1 MASIHLIGCSRQKLF
16 LASQCLHS
24 PMDVRS
30 ITGNFVDVVSGKIYP
45 AKLSFADGK
54 VLAVEK
60 VDSAPSHF
68 ILPGFIDA
76 HIHIE
81 SSQLAP
87 SRFAEAVVP
96 HGTTATVSDPHEI
109 ANVMGMEGIQYMVQ
123 DSESVPLRIFY
134 TAPSCVP
141 ATAFETAGARI
152 DAEQIEKLLGMKQ
165 FVALGEVMNY
175 RGVINGEPEVM
186 DKIKAAHALW
196 KPIDGHSPGLVGP
209 DLVKYINAGIRTDH
223 ECLTADEAEEKFHL
237 GMWVMVREGS
247 TEKNMRDLM
256 PFAKAN
262 ECFLVSDDLRATD
275 LMKGHVDVL
284 LRKAVSMG
292 MDPIHAIRAVTAWPA
307 WHYYLPGGVL
317 SVGKPAD
324 IVIVDDLKDF
334 KVREVYIAGELVAK
348 DGKALF
354 AVNPLKAPLAIL
366 RQDRKPVEFGIS
378 ATGSSARVRVI
389 RVIPDEIESRGETA
403 LLKVSDGTVLPDL
416 ARGINLIA
424 VVNRYQEAPVSV
436 AFVSG
441 FDLKRGAMASTVAHD
456 SHNIIAVGADAASL
470 AEVVNRVSEQGG
482 YYVTDG
488 ERNESMRLPVAGL
501 MSTDPCHSVA
511 EEETRAVNMAHSMG
525 CNLTAPFMT
534 MSFQALLVV
543 PELKLSDKGLFDS
556 QRMSFV
562 DVVVQE

>member
-1 MASIHLIGCSRQKLF
+1 
-16 LASQCLHS
+16 
-24 PMDVRS
+24 
-30 ITGNFVDVVSGKIYP
+30 
-45 AKLSFADGK
+45 
-54 VLAVEK
+54 
-60 VDSAPSHF
+60 
-68 ILPGFIDA
+68 
-76 HIHIE
+76 
-81 SSQLAP
+81 
-87 SRFAEAVVP
+87 
-96 HGTTATVSDPHEI
+96 
-109 ANVMGMEGIQYMVQ
+109 
-123 DSESVPLRIFY
+123 
-134 TAPSCVP
+134 
-141 ATAFETAGARI
+141 
-152 DAEQIEKLLGMKQ
+152 
-165 FVALGEVMNY
+165 
-175 RGVINGEPEVM
+175 M

-389 RVIPDEIESRGETA
+389 RVIPDEIESRAETA
-403 LLKVSDGTVLPDL
+403 LLKVSDGTVASGPGQGDQPDR
-416 ARGINLIA
+416 RGEPI
-424 VVNRYQEAPVSV
+424 
-436 AFVSG
+436 SG
-441 FDLKRGAMASTVAHD
+441 GAG
-456 SHNIIAVGADAASL
+456 VGG
-470 AEVVNRVSEQGG
+470 VRVRVRSQAGSDGLDGG
-482 YYVTDG
+482 
-488 ERNESMRLPVAGL
+488 A
-501 MSTDPCHSVA
+501 
-511 EEETRAVNMAHSMG
+511 
-525 CNLTAPFMT
+525 
-534 MSFQALLVV
+534 
-543 PELKLSDKGLFDS
+543 
-556 QRMSFV
+556 
-562 DVVVQE
+562 

>member
-1 MASIHLIGCSRQKLF
+1 
-16 LASQCLHS
+16 
-24 PMDVRS
+24 MDVRS
-30 ITGNFVDVVSGKIYP
+30 VTGNFVDVVSGKIYP

-60 VDSAPSHF
+60 LDSAPSQF

-81 SSQLAP
+81 SSQLTP
-87 SRFAEAVVP
+87 SRFAEAAVP

-109 ANVMGMEGIQYMVQ
+109 ANVMGMEGIHYMVQ
-123 DSESVPLRIFY
+123 DAESVPLRIFY

-141 ATAFETAGARI
+141 ATSFETAGARI
-152 DAEQIEKLLGMKQ
+152 DLEQIEKLLGMKQ

-175 RGVINGEPEVM
+175 RGAINEEPEVM
-186 DKIKAAHALW
+186 GKIKAAHAQW

-209 DLVKYINAGIRTDH
+209 DLVKYINAGIKTDH

-247 TEKNMRDLM
+247 TEKNMHDLM
-256 PFAKAN
+256 PFAKVN
-262 ECFLVSDDLRATD
+262 ECFLVSDDLRAAD

-284 LRKAVSMG
+284 LRKAVFMG
-292 MDPIHAIRAVTAWPA
+292 MDPLHAIRAVTAWPA

-324 IVIVDDLKDF
+324 IVIVDNLKDF
-334 KVREVYIAGELVAK
+334 KVREVYIAGELVAR

-354 AVNPLKAPLAIL
+354 DVRPLKAPLAIL
-366 RQDRKPVEFGIS
+366 RQDRKPVEFGIG
-378 ATGSSARVRVI
+378 ATGSSAKVRVI
-389 RVIPDEIESRGETA
+389 RVIPKEIESREETA
-403 LLKVSDGTVLPDL
+403 FLRVSDGMVQPDP
-416 ARGINLIA
+416 AKGINLIA
-424 VVNRYQEAPVSV
+424 VVNRYHEAPVSV

-456 SHNIIAVGADAASL
+456 SHNIIAVGADAVSL
-470 AEVVNRVSEQGG
+470 SEAVNRVSEQGG

-488 ERNESMRLPVAGL
+488 ERNESLRLPVAGL
-501 MSTDPCHSVA
+501 MSTNPCHSVA
-511 EEETRAVNMAHSMG
+511 EEEVRAVMMVHSMG
-525 CNLTAPFMT
+525 CGLAAPFMT

-556 QRMSFV
+556 RSMNFV
-562 DVVVQE
+562 DVVIRE

>member
-1 MASIHLIGCSRQKLF
+1 M
-16 LASQCLHS
+16 
-24 PMDVRS
+24 VR
-30 ITGNFVDVVSGKIYP
+30 
-45 AKLSFADGK
+45 
-54 VLAVEK
+54 
-60 VDSAPSHF
+60 
-68 ILPGFIDA
+68 
-76 HIHIE
+76 
-81 SSQLAP
+81 
-87 SRFAEAVVP
+87 
-96 HGTTATVSDPHEI
+96 
-109 ANVMGMEGIQYMVQ
+109 

-141 ATAFETAGARI
+141 ATSFETAGAKI
-152 DAEQIEKLLGMKQ
+152 DKEQIERLLGMKQ

-175 RGVINGEPEVM
+175 YGAINEEPEVM
-186 DKIKAAHALW
+186 GKIKAAHALW

-324 IVIVDDLKDF
+324 FVIVDDLKDF
-334 KVREVYIAGELVAK
+334 KVREVHIAGELVAK

-354 AVNPLKAPLAIL
+354 QVNPLKAPLAIL
-366 RQDRKPVEFGIS
+366 RQERKPVEFEIS
-378 ATGSSARVRVI
+378 APGPNAKVRVI
-389 RVIPDEIESRGETA
+389 RVIPKEIESRAETA
-403 LLKVSDGTVLPDL
+403 SLKVKDGTILPNPSN
-416 ARGINLIA
+416 GINLIA
-424 VVNRYQEAPVSV
+424 VVNRYREAPVSV
-436 AFVSG
+436 GFVSG

-456 SHNIIAVGADAASL
+456 SHNIIAVGADAVSL
-470 AEVVNRVSEQGG
+470 AEAVNRVSEQGG
-482 YYVTDG
+482 YYITDG
-488 ERNESMRLPVAGL
+488 ERNESLRLPIAGL
-501 MSTDPCHSVA
+501 MSTEPCHAVA
-511 EEETRAVNMAHSMG
+511 EDEIRAVMMAHSMG
-525 CNLTAPFMT
+525 CSLTAPFMT
-534 MSFQALLVV
+534 LSFQALLVV
-543 PELKLSDKGLFDS
+543 PELKLSDKGLFDTR
-556 QRMSFV
+556 RMTFV
-562 DVVVQE
+562 DVVISE

>member
-1 MASIHLIGCSRQKLF
+1 
-16 LASQCLHS
+16 
-24 PMDVRS
+24 MDVRS
-30 ITGNFVDVVSGKIYP
+30 ITGNYVDVVSGKTYP
-45 AKLSFADGK
+45 AKLSYADGK

-60 VDSAPSHF
+60 VDSAAPHF

-81 SSQLAP
+81 SSQLTP
-87 SRFAEAVVP
+87 SRFAEAAVP
-96 HGTTATVSDPHEI
+96 HGTTAIVSDPHEI

-141 ATAFETAGARI
+141 ATPFETAGARI
-152 DAEQIEKLLGMKQ
+152 DVQQIEKLLAIKQ

-175 RGVINGEPEVM
+175 MGVIHDEPEVVG
-186 DKIKAAHALW
+186 KIKAAHALW
-196 KPIDGHSPGLVGP
+196 KPVDGHSPGLVGP
-209 DLVKYINAGIRTDH
+209 NLVKYINAGIRTDH

-284 LRKAVSMG
+284 LRKAVFMG
-292 MDPIHAIRAVTAWPA
+292 MDPIHAVRAVTAWPA

-317 SVGKPAD
+317 SVGKQAD
-324 IVIVDDLKDF
+324 FVIVDDLKDF

-354 AVNPLKAPLAIL
+354 DVNPLKAPLTIL
-366 RQDRKPVEFGIS
+366 KQDRKPVEFAIS
-378 ATGSSARVRVI
+378 ASGSSAKVRVI
-389 RVIPDEIESRGETA
+389 RVIPKEIESRGETEF
-403 LLKVSDGTVLPDL
+403 LRVVNDTVLPDP
-416 ARGINLIA
+416 AKGINLIA
-424 VVNRYQEAPVSV
+424 VVNRYREAPVSV

-456 SHNIIAVGADAASL
+456 SHNIIAVGADAVSL
-470 AEVVNRVSEQGG
+470 AEAVNRVSEQGG
-482 YYVTDG
+482 YFITDG
-488 ERNESMRLPVAGL
+488 ERNESLRLPVAGL
-501 MSTDPCHSVA
+501 MSTEPCHSVA
-511 EEETRAVNMAHSMG
+511 EDEIRAVKMAHSMG
-525 CNLTAPFMT
+525 CSLAAPFMT

-543 PELKLSDKGLFDS
+543 PELKLSDRGLFDS
-556 QRMSFV
+556 RKMAFV
-562 DVVVQE
+562 DVVVKE

>member
-1 MASIHLIGCSRQKLF
+1 
-16 LASQCLHS
+16 
-24 PMDVRS
+24 MDVRS
-30 ITGNFVDVVSGKIYP
+30 ITGNFVDVVSGKIFP
-45 AKLSFADGK
+45 AKLSYADGK
-54 VLAVEK
+54 VLAIEK
-60 VDSAPSHF
+60 LDSAESRF

-81 SSQLAP
+81 SSQLVP
-87 SRFAEAVVP
+87 SRFAEAAVP

-109 ANVMGMEGIQYMVQ
+109 ANVMGMEGIQYMVS
-123 DSESVPLRIFY
+123 DSGSVPMRIFF

-141 ATAFETAGARI
+141 ATPFETAGARI
-152 DAEQIEKLLGMKQ
+152 DTEQIERLLGMKQ

-175 RGVINGEPEVM
+175 MGAIREEPEVM
-186 DKIKAAHALW
+186 GKIKAAHALW

-275 LMKGHVDVL
+275 LMKGHVDLL
-284 LRKAVSMG
+284 LRKAISMG

-324 IVIVDDLKDF
+324 FVIVDDLKDF
-334 KVREVYIAGELVAK
+334 KVREVHIAGELVAK

-354 AVNPLKAPLAIL
+354 DVIPLKAPLAIL
-366 RQDRKPVEFGIS
+366 KQDRKPVEFEIPTSGP
-378 ATGSSARVRVI
+378 SARVRVI
-389 RVIPDEIESRGETA
+389 RVIPEEIESRAETA
-403 LLKVSDGTVLPDL
+403 FLKVIDDIVIPD
-416 ARGINLIA
+416 ASRGINLIA
-424 VVNRYQEAPVSV
+424 VVNRYREAPVSV

-456 SHNIIAVGADAASL
+456 SHNIIAVGADPVSL

-482 YYVTDG
+482 YYITDG

-511 EEETRAVNMAHSMG
+511 EEEIRAVNMARSMG
-525 CNLTAPFMT
+525 CNLAAPFMT
-534 MSFQALLVV
+534 LSFQALLVV

-556 QRMSFV
+556 HRMEFV
-562 DVVVQE
+562 DVVLDG